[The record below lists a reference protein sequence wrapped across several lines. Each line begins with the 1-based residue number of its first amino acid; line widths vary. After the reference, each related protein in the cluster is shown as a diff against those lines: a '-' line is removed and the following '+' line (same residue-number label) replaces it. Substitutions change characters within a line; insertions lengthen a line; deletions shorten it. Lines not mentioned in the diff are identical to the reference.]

1 MTELHGVLS
10 ALVTPFNA
18 SDETV
23 DAASLSALVGRNI
36 DDGVHGLVT
45 CGSTGEFAQLDAGE
59 RRLVTETVID
69 AAAGRVPVVAQVGAM
84 TTRVAI
90 EHAKH
95 AEQAGAAAVLAVAPY
110 YEPLDVHEV
119 KDYFKAIAGSVSIP
133 VMVYNLPV
141 ATGVNLRPADILDLV
156 ADAPN
161 IKYVKDTS
169 GDYNQATMLLRECA
183 GAVTPM
189 IGWDTF
195 FFASI
200 LEGAAGSVIGA
211 ANFAAVDLVDVYD
224 LIRAGRIDDASA
236 RWASVYPLLR
246 YLVSGG
252 YVGRVKAATALL
264 GHDVGV
270 PRAPMGLPVGDHL
283 AELKELVA
291 NYPGH

>member
-10 ALVTPFNA
+10 ALLTPFDQA
-18 SDETV
+18 DETV
-23 DAASLSALVGRNI
+23 DVASLAALVHRTI

-45 CGSTGEFAQLDAGE
+45 CGSTGEFAQLDGDE
-59 RRLVTETVID
+59 RRLVTETVIE

-84 TTRVAI
+84 TTRVAL
-90 EHAKH
+90 EHARH
-95 AEQAGAAAVLAVAPY
+95 AEQSGAAAVMAVAPY

-119 KDYFKAIAGSVSIP
+119 KEYFRAIAGAVSIP

-141 ATGVNLRPADILDLV
+141 ATGVNLSPSDIADLA

-161 IKYVKDTS
+161 ITYVKDTS
-169 GDYNQATMLLRECA
+169 GDYNQATRLLREGA
-183 GAVTPM
+183 GTVSAM

-211 ANFAAVDLVDVYD
+211 ANFAAADLVAVYD
-224 LIRAGRIDDASA
+224 LVRAGRVEEASQ
-236 RWASVYPLLR
+236 RWATIYPLLR

-264 GHDVGV
+264 GHDVGR
-270 PRAPMGLPVGDHL
+270 PRAPMALPVGEDL
-283 AELKELVA
+283 AELKQLIADRPVR
-291 NYPGH
+291 